1 MDTGCA
7 VDGVRPAAAAPNVLE
22 SYDIQ
27 RSLEPSEASTRRFSL
42 EIFLHVLVHFSRK
55 GNGRLPRDVVHVI
68 LRAVPWKYCA
78 DTCNHHS
85 SVATSGQVAAASSAR
100 HFVMATHDLID

>member
-42 EIFLHVLVHFSRK
+42 EIFLHVLVHFPVREMAWK
-55 GNGRLPRDVVHVI
+55 AAQGRSTRYPPRRSLEI
-68 LRAVPWKYCA
+68 LRRHVQ
-78 DTCNHHS
+78 S
-85 SVATSGQVAAASSAR
+85 SFVSR
-100 HFVMATHDLID
+100 H